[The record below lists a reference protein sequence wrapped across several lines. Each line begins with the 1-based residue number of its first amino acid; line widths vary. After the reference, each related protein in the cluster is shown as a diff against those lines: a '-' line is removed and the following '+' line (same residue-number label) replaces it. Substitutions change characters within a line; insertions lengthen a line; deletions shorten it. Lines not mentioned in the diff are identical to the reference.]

1 MFEITLK
8 VKFLIFVKTIEQ
20 TQFALISAEVVEYF
34 NITHVALM
42 YFKINSLLLDTSI
55 YICDQIIHIK
65 SGHSQPINLCWCLK
79 VGCVKESDCN
89 LKGETC
95 LWIWLSNIKRPLV
108 IVSLVVEVT
117 FNIGTVGNSQ
127 SVNEGIVAYRKEY
140 SADYQ

>member
-1 MFEITLK
+1 MFEIPLK

-34 NITHVALM
+34 NITHVTLM
-42 YFKINSLLLDTSI
+42 YFKINSFLLDTSI

-89 LKGETC
+89 LKGETS

-127 SVNEGIVAYRKEY
+127 SVNEGIVANRKEY